1 MARIR
6 TIKPDFFRHEELQ
19 DLEAKHRGKY
29 PMLVFAGLWT
39 VCDKSGRFEWRPRQL
54 KLDILPFLNFEMEET
69 LSILKGAGFL
79 FEYEADGKRYG
90 IIPTFPEHQRI
101 TGKEAQSPDKYPEP
115 PEDYQRNNREAPET
129 LPGINGDVPDV
140 QEGKGKRKGKR
151 KGNGNSPGVSP
162 EEKRLF
168 LEDVRLT
175 EKQHAALL
183 QKFGEPDTLK
193 AIEYLNNYKLSKG
206 KKYDS
211 DYHTILNWV
220 MERVRTDNGRGNPGG
235 PKAAI
240 GKAATAQSDGQPY
253 PPDREY

>member
-1 MARIR
+1 VARIR

-115 PEDYQRNNREAPET
+115 PEDYQRNNREASET

-140 QEGKGKRKGKR
+140 QEREGKGKRNR
-151 KGNGNSPGVSP
+151 KGNGNSPDASP
-162 EEKRLF
+162 EEKKKF
-168 LEDVRLT
+168 LDDVYLT
-175 EKQHAALL
+175 EKQYASLL
-183 QKFGEPDTLK
+183 QKLGEADTLK
-193 AIEYLNNYKLSKG
+193 AIETLNNYKMSSG
-206 KKYDS
+206 KKYTS
-211 DYHTILNWV
+211 DYHAILNWV
-220 MERVRTDNGRGNPGG
+220 IERVQNNGPQGKPEKHAGI
-235 PKAAI
+235 KAWLEE
-240 GKAATAQSDGQPY
+240 KEAQDGSSGL
-253 PPDREY
+253 